1 MDIVEMFM
9 DMPLLSVLLFQQS
22 ALTMPADEMVDGLL
36 MQAHS
41 IK

>member
-1 MDIVEMFM
+1 MEMFK

-22 ALTMPADEMVDGLL
+22 QLTMPADEMVEGML

-41 IK
+41 MK